1 MSPLAPAHLKCW
13 WQQIEPEPSVAPES
27 PKFLKRSLRSCWV
40 FDGPLGCGHRRPLE
54 RNFYV
59 PKNKQGSSFLVP
71 LRSCCCFDFLNR
83 CCCLP
88 VLGLFSSC
96 CNNCNVM
103 PFLPFFFNG
112 LSPRQIPFAPT
123 TALALKTNM
132 EFSKKLRKICTRHSY
147 VVHIHKLKKV
157 LFANEAMNSRK
168 QVKVRQ
174 CKSVLFLF

>member
-1 MSPLAPAHLKCW
+1 M
-13 WQQIEPEPSVAPES
+13 PES
-27 PKFLKRSLRSCWV
+27 AKFWIRSLRSCWV
-40 FDGPLGCGHRRPLE
+40 FDDPLGYGHRRPLE
-54 RNFYV
+54 RNFYA
-59 PKNKQGSSFLVP
+59 KEQASKALLSSFRLEVVVASTFSIAAAAAGIRP
-71 LRSCCCFDFLNR
+71 
-83 CCCLP
+83 
-88 VLGLFSSC
+88 LGLLLQQLQR
-96 CNNCNVM
+96 NA
-103 PFLPFFFNG
+103 PFFNG
-112 LSPRQIPFAPT
+112 LSPRKIPFAPT